1 MTAILSLKGKSPNIL
16 RTKAA
21 QKGDQSEVRTC
32 QLDRRKREGLHGHG
46 TCTGIPSRSD
56 KRLLLRMFVLV
67 GVGMETLS
75 CNSAGLVG
83 PGFESRHETEKK
95 PRKNREQAFEHRAR

>member
-1 MTAILSLKGKSPNIL
+1 
-16 RTKAA
+16 
-21 QKGDQSEVRTC
+21 
-32 QLDRRKREGLHGHG
+32 
-46 TCTGIPSRSD
+46 
-56 KRLLLRMFVLV
+56 MFVLV